1 MLMTEYD
8 YDTDIAVQREEAYED
23 GLSKGLQQGI
33 SQGISQGIKQG
44 AYQEKLETAKNFLSM
59 GLSIEQIARG
69 TGLSLETIQQ
79 LEKDFHKR

>member
-33 SQGISQGIKQG
+33 SQGISQG
-44 AYQEKLETAKNFLSM
+44 AYEKAVETAKNFLSM
-59 GLSIEQIARG
+59 GLSIEQISRG
-69 TGLSLETIQQ
+69 TGLSLETIKQ
-79 LEKDFHKR
+79 LEKDFSNEI